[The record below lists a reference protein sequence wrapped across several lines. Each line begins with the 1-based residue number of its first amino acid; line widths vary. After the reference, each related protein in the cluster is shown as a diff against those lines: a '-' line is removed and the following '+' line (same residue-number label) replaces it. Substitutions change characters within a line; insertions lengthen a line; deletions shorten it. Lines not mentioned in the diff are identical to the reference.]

1 MCGTG
6 AIPIEVKT
14 FLYLLDKQVIHLEY
28 SRTNGQITHN
38 EVIRVGSVDPRVLK
52 ELH

>member
-6 AIPIEVKT
+6 AIPIEVIT
-14 FLYLLDKQVIHLEY
+14 FLYLLDKQVIYLGY
-28 SRTNGQITHN
+28 SRTNGQITQN
-38 EVIRVGSVDPRVLK
+38 EITRVGSVDPKVFK